1 MTASLISIFGFL
13 LTVCI
18 ILNGH
23 LTLFW
28 LLPGIQTGQ
37 LKNDNFHLV
46 SHDRLVR
53 RTYYY
58 VYFEFVISAVCCSF
72 WFLRLLSGLMVPRLP
87 KRKKALVTSI
97 LRQSRKYIV
106 RPLTLILFITS
117 TFATIAAFDDA
128 GLLKSDVANF
138 FNRIF
143 YQLQDTDPNKDDNR
157 QQRLLQYL
165 ESIQRGYRC
174 CGGTSILDW
183 FGISLGAGKSVQSQA
198 LSDTYIP
205 ASCLNSR
212 RSSVLV
218 PQRISDLHTLMKGI
232 HLDKV
237 TIYAPVFRKGCI
249 KAVGDRLYLEF
260 YGFLKCT
267 SLTDLALNVCLLLMI
282 VFDHWDHSSSVGT
295 KADKAK
301 LKKYVSNAKLLQAIQ
316 GTPLLAKQVKLQEVY
331 GNAKAGWLEKGSR
344 NGWCLVNNGKQDS
357 EYVRRIY
364 TRRTENPGQIKTS
377 GFRRFLR
384 TYLPLVE
391 AVLYTDGDSRY
402 EVEGNDYYGGFIVT
416 VVRVIFCGLYGY
428 IGAHILIS
436 AFITSYKAAPA
447 EGDIAKAEQVNS
459 ATKEREKIVEEL
471 AYMTSVLVRIAFVIA
486 AIVSKRFR
494 CLLALLGPNLGLTAG
509 QSFIAAEL
517 TNVAVHGPVRGLAT
531 NLRAAGGSLNC
542 LMKLS
547 GNITN
552 DANKLLKPSGKGTS
566 EDEFEEIEEDE
577 NDDEDENLDINSMSN
592 DTQQNFTGIVR
603 GTDKSKLV
611 KYPKLKSITNFN
623 SFFVKL
629 IKKASRGINRGASF
643 LRKLTMKVQKE
654 LLRDSEAKPST
665 NNTQNNATN
674 ALGEKQSNADIQ
686 ATNAGVSESFRRH
699 LDEMDTSEKER
710 MRIRRKMMQA
720 KMTAAVKNLNLGRN
734 ESYILNSAIAL
745 GHRIDSKMRARLL
758 KACMAMQQARTEQ
771 CNVAAVTACYRIQ
784 TSAIISTGL
793 PLFIGPW
800 CSSYVTKGTACPT
813 GEALEN
819 AKTECGNSGYSI
831 GLKDGFGAQ
840 FAVAQSGLQQFAQN
854 FRIVVAYKKLK
865 SAAAQ
870 IRALQHNTEDAIEQ
884 LAYLTLDATRA
895 VFAIA
900 LLFSTLLKLLF
911 ISLLLKTQSYISKY
925 LKDMDFDNIYVEDV
939 YEKIDERRKNES
951 RMYLLPLKSHERK
964 TVFWHKIGYTGPEWI
979 RAIKA
984 VIKSA
989 ILGIGLTM
997 LFAADSYLHSLM
1009 IVLDVVTQGDLRL
1022 GGSSGQSDTSSA
1034 AMLLAGDG
1042 FAAELIKGILDG
1054 FLNLMNIDLTYKLSA
1069 CAPKVIL
1076 SSHDLRFR
1084 FGILWSTLLL
1094 LGMFSGYLLR
1104 LRHIVAGFFYP
1115 NAHRRRQMHLYNT
1128 MLANRV
1134 RDLNTNRNLLVQRVK
1149 ENRLQHEVRLLS
1161 KPPTLAEVAPKLA
1174 KVLKLRKG
1182 TCVIC
1187 RDTRKPG
1194 REMYICPVDAC
1205 ATCRQ
1210 CQRSISNDPE
1220 FCVACVD
1227 RNEAS
1232 ITDTLK
1238 KLEQMYKNR
1247 QLNVI

>member
-1 MTASLISIFGFL
+1 
-13 LTVCI
+13 
-18 ILNGH
+18 
-23 LTLFW
+23 
-28 LLPGIQTGQ
+28 
-37 LKNDNFHLV
+37 
-46 SHDRLVR
+46 
-53 RTYYY
+53 
-58 VYFEFVISAVCCSF
+58 
-72 WFLRLLSGLMVPRLP
+72 MVPRLSE
-87 KRKKALVTSI
+87 RKKVLVATT
-97 LRQSRKYIV
+97 LQQSWKHIV
-106 RPLTLILFITS
+106 RPLTIILSITS

-143 YQLQDTDPNKDDNR
+143 HQLQDTNPNQDNGR
-157 QQRLLQYL
+157 RLRLLQQL
-165 ESIQRGYRC
+165 EFIQRGYRC
-174 CGGTSILDW
+174 CGATGILDW
-183 FGISLGAGKSVQSQA
+183 FGVSLDVGTSAQSQT
-198 LSDTYIP
+198 SSGIYIP

-218 PQRISDLHTLMKGI
+218 PQRIADLYTLIKAI
-232 HLDKV
+232 HLDEA
-237 TIYAPVFRKGCI
+237 TFYAPVFRKGCI
-249 KAVGDRLYLEF
+249 EAVGNRLYPEF
-260 YGFLKCT
+260 YGFLKCM
-267 SLTDLALNVCLLLMI
+267 SLIDFALNVCLLLVV
-282 VFDHWDHSSSVGT
+282 VFDHWDNST
-295 KADKAK
+295 LIIEKAENARH
-301 LKKYVSNAKLLQAIQ
+301 KKYVSNAKLLQAIQ

-331 GNAKAGWLEKGSR
+331 GNAKAYWLEKGSR
-344 NGWCLVNNGKQDS
+344 TGWCLVNNGKQES

-364 TRRTENPGQIKTS
+364 TRRLDLPGQIKTS

-402 EVEGNDYYGGFIVT
+402 EVEGNDYYGGFIAT
-416 VVRVIFCGLYGY
+416 VVRVICCGLYGY
-428 IGAHILIS
+428 FGAHVLVS
-436 AFITSYKAAPA
+436 AFIINYKAAPA
-447 EGDIAKAEQVNS
+447 EGDIAKTKQINS
-459 ATKEREKIVEEL
+459 PTEEREKIVEEL

-494 CLLALLGPNLGLTAG
+494 CFLALLGPNLGLTAG

-517 TNVAVHGPVRGLAT
+517 TNVAVYGPVRGLAT

-542 LMKLS
+542 LMKLA

-552 DANKLLKPSGKGTS
+552 DANKLLKPRGKGTS
-566 EDEFEEIEEDE
+566 EVEEVEDE
-577 NDDEDENLDINSMSN
+577 ERDEDEDEADYLYIDSMIN
-592 DTQQNFTGIVR
+592 DTQQNLTRLDGEK
-603 GTDKSKLV
+603 GKSKPV
-611 KYPKLKSITNFN
+611 KYPKLKSISNFN

-629 IKKASRGINRGASF
+629 IKKASRGISRGTSYF
-643 LRKLTMKVQKE
+643 QKLTTIVQNE
-654 LLRDSEAKPST
+654 LVRDPEATPIKNT
-665 NNTQNNATN
+665 TQNNETKASGS
-674 ALGEKQSNADIQ
+674 AQSNADIQ

-710 MRIRRKMMQA
+710 MRMRRKIMQA
-720 KMTAAVKNLNLGRN
+720 KMAAAAKNLNLGRN
-734 ESYILNSAIAL
+734 ETQVLRGAIAL
-745 GHRIDSKMRARLL
+745 GHKIDSKMRARLM

-771 CNVAAVTACYRIQ
+771 CNVGAVTACYRIQ
-784 TSAIISTGL
+784 TSAVISTGL

-813 GEALEN
+813 GEALEK
-819 AKTECGNSGYSI
+819 AKTECGSSGYSI

-840 FAVAQSGLQQFAQN
+840 FAVAQSGLQQFSEN
-854 FRIVVAYKKLK
+854 FKIVVGYKKLK

-870 IRALQHNTEDAIEQ
+870 IRALHHNTEDAIEQ

-895 VFAIA
+895 VFAIV

-911 ISLLLKTQSYISKY
+911 IGLLFKTQIYISNY
-925 LKDMDFDNIYVEDV
+925 LKDMDFDNIYIGDV
-939 YEKIDERRKNES
+939 YEKIDKRRKNES

-964 TVFWHKIGYTGPEWI
+964 TVFWHKIGYTGPEWL

-989 ILGIGLTM
+989 VLGIGLAM
-997 LFAADSYLHSLM
+997 LFAADNYLHSLM
-1009 IVLDVVTQGDLRL
+1009 TVLDVVTQGDLKL
-1022 GGSSGQSDTSSA
+1022 GGSSGQSDTTA
-1034 AMLLAGDG
+1034 AATFLAGDG

-1069 CAPKVIL
+1069 CAPKVVL

-1084 FGILWSTLLL
+1084 FGILWTTLLL
-1094 LGMFSGYLLR
+1094 LGIFSGYLLR
-1104 LRHIVAGFFYP
+1104 LRHIVVGFFYP

-1134 RDLNTNRNLLVQRVK
+1134 RDLNANRNLLVQRVK

-1161 KPPTLAEVAPKLA
+1161 KPPVLPEVAPKLT
-1174 KVLKLRKG
+1174 KVLGLRKG

-1194 REMYICPVDAC
+1194 PDMYICPVDAC

-1210 CQRSISNDPE
+1210 CQRNVSNDPE

-1238 KLEQMYKNR
+1238 RLEQIYRNR
-1247 QLNVI
+1247 PQDVV

>member
-1 MTASLISIFGFL
+1 MSLIDF
-13 LTVCI
+13 
-18 ILNGH
+18 
-23 LTLFW
+23 
-28 LLPGIQTGQ
+28 
-37 LKNDNFHLV
+37 
-46 SHDRLVR
+46 
-53 RTYYY
+53 
-58 VYFEFVISAVCCSF
+58 
-72 WFLRLLSGLMVPRLP
+72 
-87 KRKKALVTSI
+87 
-97 LRQSRKYIV
+97 
-106 RPLTLILFITS
+106 
-117 TFATIAAFDDA
+117 
-128 GLLKSDVANF
+128 
-138 FNRIF
+138 
-143 YQLQDTDPNKDDNR
+143 
-157 QQRLLQYL
+157 
-165 ESIQRGYRC
+165 
-174 CGGTSILDW
+174 
-183 FGISLGAGKSVQSQA
+183 
-198 LSDTYIP
+198 
-205 ASCLNSR
+205 
-212 RSSVLV
+212 
-218 PQRISDLHTLMKGI
+218 
-232 HLDKV
+232 
-237 TIYAPVFRKGCI
+237 
-249 KAVGDRLYLEF
+249 
-260 YGFLKCT
+260 
-267 SLTDLALNVCLLLMI
+267 ALNACLLLVI
-282 VFDHWDHSSSVGT
+282 VFDHFDCSSSLT
-295 KADKAK
+295 AKAENARH
-301 LKKYVSNAKLLQAIQ
+301 KKYVSNAKLLQAIQ
-316 GTPLLAKQVKLQEVY
+316 STPLLAKQVKLQEVY

-344 NGWCLVNNGKQDS
+344 TGWCLVNNGEQDS
-357 EYVRRIY
+357 EYVRRLY
-364 TRRTENPGQIKTS
+364 TRRTEIPGQIKTS

-402 EVEGNDYYGGFIVT
+402 EVEGNDYYGGFIAT
-416 VVRVIFCGLYGY
+416 VVRVICCGLYGY
-428 IGAHILIS
+428 FGAHVLVS
-436 AFITSYKAAPA
+436 AFITNYKAAPA
-447 EGDIAKAEQVNS
+447 EGDIAKT
-459 ATKEREKIVEEL
+459 ATEEREKIVDEL

-494 CLLALLGPNLGLTAG
+494 CFLALLGPNLGLTAG

-517 TNVAVHGPVRGLAT
+517 TNVAVYGPVRGLAT

-542 LMKLS
+542 LMQLA
-547 GNITN
+547 GNITK
-552 DANKLLKPSGKGTS
+552 DANKLLKPNGKGAS
-566 EDEFEEIEEDE
+566 EVE
-577 NDDEDENLDINSMSN
+577 DEDEERDKNEDEDDYLGTDSTIN
-592 DTQQNFTGIVR
+592 DTQQN
-603 GTDKSKLV
+603 
-611 KYPKLKSITNFN
+611 
-623 SFFVKL
+623 
-629 IKKASRGINRGASF
+629 
-643 LRKLTMKVQKE
+643 LTRIGGEK
-654 LLRDSEAKPST
+654 LLRDPEAKPTT
-665 NNTQNNATN
+665 NATQNNATK
-674 ALGEKQSNADIQ
+674 ASESKQSNADIQ

-710 MRIRRKMMQA
+710 LRKRRKLMQA
-720 KMTAAVKNLNLGRN
+720 KMAAAAKNLNLGKN
-734 ESYILNSAIAL
+734 ESRVLNGAIAL
-745 GHRIDSKMRARLL
+745 GHKIDSKMRARLM

-784 TSAIISTGL
+784 TSAVISTGL

-813 GEALEN
+813 GEALEK

-840 FAVAQSGLQQFAQN
+840 FAAAQSGLQQFAEN
-854 FRIVVAYKKLK
+854 FQIVVGYKKLK

-870 IRALQHNTEDAIEQ
+870 IRALHHNTEDAIEQ
-884 LAYLTLDATRA
+884 LAYLTLDATRV
-895 VFAIA
+895 VFAIV

-911 ISLLLKTQSYISKY
+911 ISLLFKTQSYISKY
-925 LKDMDFDNIYVEDV
+925 LKDMDFDNIYIGDV

-964 TVFWHKIGYTGPEWI
+964 AVFWHKIGYTGPEWV

-989 ILGIGLTM
+989 VLGIGLAM
-997 LFAADSYLHSLM
+997 LFAADGYLHSLM
-1009 IVLDVVTQGDLRL
+1009 VVLDVVTQGDLKL
-1022 GGSSGQSDTSSA
+1022 GGSSGQSDTA
-1034 AMLLAGDG
+1034 AAATFLAGDG

-1084 FGILWSTLLL
+1084 FGILWTTLLL
-1094 LGMFSGYLLR
+1094 LGIFSGYLLR

-1134 RDLNTNRNLLVQRVK
+1134 RDLNANRNLLVQRVK

-1161 KPPTLAEVAPKLA
+1161 KPPILAEVAPKLA
-1174 KVLKLRKG
+1174 KALRMSKG

-1194 REMYICPVDAC
+1194 PEMYICPVDAC

-1232 ITDTLK
+1232 IADTLR

-1247 QLNVI
+1247 PQNVVANS